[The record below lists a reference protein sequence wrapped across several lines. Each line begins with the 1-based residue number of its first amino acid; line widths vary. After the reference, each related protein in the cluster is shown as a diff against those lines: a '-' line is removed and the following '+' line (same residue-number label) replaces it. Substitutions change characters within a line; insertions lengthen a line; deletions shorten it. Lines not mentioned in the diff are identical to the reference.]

1 MKKPKSD
8 QLITLAQAEEIYGLG
23 ANYLQKMAKRGRLK
37 ATKMGMQWFTTPEDV
52 EIYIKS
58 RMVVGVYRKD
68 IKI

>member
-37 ATKMGMQWFTTPEDV
+37 ANKMGMQWFTTPEDV
-52 EIYIKS
+52 EVYIKS
-58 RMVVGVYRKD
+58 RLVRGVYRKD